1 MRVSLFSKVLLL
13 CMLLF
18 VQHSMGD
25 DCPFTC
31 STDSDCQWVAENVGA
46 SQTCEDGCCV
56 PSPDDFDMEGDAT
69 SAAATA
75 RLTVALLLLCAF
87 VAV

>member
-13 CMLLF
+13 YVLLF

-31 STDSDCQWVAENVGA
+31 SADSDCQWVADNVGA
-46 SQTCEDGCCV
+46 SQTCQDGCCA

-69 SAAATA
+69 SAATA